1 MSIFVSGRCGGVD
14 PFFDVWG
21 ILLGL
26 RWCVFGPRISQNGIV
41 LVLIYKSL
49 VQIYLLFD
57 CGHYLGASSLVKCS
71 KVNFTASLA
80 RFDVEIPP
88 VDAVGSFVER
98 IRR

>member
-14 PFFDVWG
+14 PFFDVRG
-21 ILLGL
+21 ILLGF
-26 RWCVFGPRISQNGIV
+26 RWCVFGPRINQIGIM
-41 LVLIYKSL
+41 LVLIYESL
-49 VQIYLLFD
+49 VHILYCLTVVAIW
-57 CGHYLGASSLVKCS
+57 GTSSLVNCS
-71 KVNFTASLA
+71 KVNLTAPLA